1 MKDDFP
7 SFYCKDMCILVLL
20 LFIEFLILHVAT
32 TLETALFLAE
42 VNLTWGST
50 YFNFLLYCVCPRGM
64 GALHSPGLLC
74 QVNPSSQ
81 WCHNCVQTESKE
93 RFIGGRKG
101 GVPLIT
107 VFA

>member
-7 SFYCKDMCILVLL
+7 SFYCKDMCTLVLL

-50 YFNFLLYCVCPRGM
+50 YFNFLLHCVCPRGV
-64 GALHSPGLLC
+64 GAPLARVTLSGEPIIAVVSQLC
-74 QVNPSSQ
+74 ADG
-81 WCHNCVQTESKE
+81 
-93 RFIGGRKG
+93 I
-101 GVPLIT
+101 
-107 VFA
+107 